1 MAIGDLCRRNVTT
14 CNKDMSVADVAAL
27 MREHHVGDLVV
38 VEEQADGKRPVGIV
52 TDRDLVLEVLAA
64 QVDMQTVTAGDI
76 MSWELV
82 HASATDGIQE
92 VIDIMR
98 TNGVRRLPLTD
109 AKGLLFGI
117 VTVDDIIAW
126 LADSLQGLGTIIARE
141 RDIERARRT
150 RA

>member
-1 MAIGDLCRRNVTT
+1 
-14 CNKDMSVADVAAL
+14 AAL